1 MCSLKQLPELQSLI
15 ERAMILI
22 SLMLKR
28 SRKKL
33 PKLQMDK
40 INVQLTKNNFIFI
53 YIKFI
58 MYSFNEYKEL
68 NKERIL
74 LDKIKQNFEN
84 DQDI

>member
-1 MCSLKQLPELQSLI
+1 
-15 ERAMILI
+15 
-22 SLMLKR
+22 
-28 SRKKL
+28 
-33 PKLQMDK
+33 MDK